1 MAVAGRASADKCEP
15 AAAALLMDIPRG
27 NAASPQA
34 KPTANG
40 LLSQSLDQCQRQRQL
55 QGRARVRPSTQPPAL
70 RADGLKKRTETTT
83 TNTEEREQQQ
93 RVCLIDRF
101 VSSLSACCSLA
112 LSLSRSIDL
121 CLYRVPACACVPF
134 SQLCL
139 CVPLACSLSLSLS
152 CTLLPLF
159 LAFCWLPVVA
169 ETAIHCSTIGGC
181 AGPSLSCETGSPQP
195 TSTR

>member
-1 MAVAGRASADKCEP
+1 MRACCCR
-15 AAAALLMDIPRG
+15 LLMDIPRG

-34 KPTANG
+34 KHQRQMAYYSN
-40 LLSQSLDQCQRQRQL
+40 SQSLDQCQCQL
-55 QGRARVRPSTQPPAL
+55 QGRARVRPSTRPPAL

-152 CTLLPLF
+152 CTPIAVVSRVLLVARGRRDRRPL
-159 LAFCWLPVVA
+159 
-169 ETAIHCSTIGGC
+169 
-181 AGPSLSCETGSPQP
+181 
-195 TSTR
+195 